1 MTDLRRI
8 AIDSSG
14 ELGSLYDVRQDHIVA
29 RSLIAYGDEGQFDYH
44 EIIIEG
50 SLKYGNDE
58 QPQNLFH
65 QISLDTHL
73 TLSIL
78 LKLTS
83 NEHIASIIDYPY
95 ETDQHTRLLCYSQ
108 INRKQCLSDNNREA
122 IDSILLP
129 QDLYTA
135 THIVTGVEYGLHM
148 VIVLQLPTDPE
159 KSKALDQIIHKLLSI
174 LSENSDTSEV
184 SQDEENLLKDI
195 VHFKTYMNIPFNN
208 EFTTVYDVCFYVKRE
223 ARKCT
228 SHPIYYRLRPLTS
241 LFRDIRNK
249 TCEFT
254 IIPYTLAN
262 RIEDY
267 ALLLLAK
274 IKQFKIQRH
283 GFDEN
288 ELRKKLQELS
298 DLIIKFRSGQD
309 TTIEI
314 EQLLNTNEINNN
326 DSESSA
332 TNTSDQTIDI
342 LLLGETSV
350 GKSTFINAFA
360 NYLTFDSLDEAKEKE
375 LVVLMP
381 VSFLITTGDNFDE
394 HLVKFGN
401 TDEFNTEDF
410 EHPGQS
416 VTQQCRSYEFTTNK
430 KTKIRI
436 IDTPG
441 FGDTRGVE
449 QDEYNMKNITDYIN
463 RLPHLNAVCLLL
475 KPNGSRLNIF
485 YRTCLLQFYSLMK
498 ARFPTLKVAFCFTN
512 ARSTF
517 YTPGDTV
524 PLLKE
529 MLNTI
534 SDDKIFFKKENAFCF
549 DSESF
554 RYLVSLKNNIHF
566 EELQEKNFQMSW
578 TKSVAESKRFIQYLC
593 ENN

>member
-8 AIDSSG
+8 AIDPSG
-14 ELGSLYDVRQDHIVA
+14 KLGSLYDAQRDRIVA
-29 RSLIAYGDEGQFDYH
+29 HSLIDDKAQLDSQ

-129 QDLYTA
+129 QDLYKA
-135 THIVTGVEYGLHM
+135 THIVTGIEYGLHM

-184 SQDEENLLKDI
+184 SQDEKNLLKDI

-241 LFRDIRNK
+241 LFRDIQNK

-254 IIPYTLAN
+254 IIPYTVAN

-274 IKQFKIQRH
+274 IKQFKIQRR

-314 EQLLNTNEINNN
+314 EQLLNTNEIN
-326 DSESSA
+326 
-332 TNTSDQTIDI
+332 I
-342 LLLGETSV
+342 LLLGETGV

-360 NYLTFDSLDEAKEKE
+360 NYLTFDSLEDAKQNKP
-375 LVVLMP
+375 VVLMP

-498 ARFPTLKVAFCFTN
+498 ARFPTQKVAFCFTN

-566 EELQEKNFQMSW
+566 EELQEKKFQMSW